1 MCKVLKGGKV
11 ISLFTSDILKA
22 RYFQVLTGR
31 VSSPIMKAV
40 LALLLVCLIKLSLGV
55 RCLQQQNESIKV
67 VTQIMKGH
75 DIWYNTFMWPGKNV
89 TLESIAM
96 DSNNVTFLYW
106 LDNISS
112 WFYYFKSVGIVKCVS
127 LRLIKFEIEIEFVVM
142 TSWSS
147 CSNASLHCQEISPIL
162 LFGNTTNTFLFS
174 RWRRKIVPMILSAW
188 EIFFCQ
194 GICSSVRNVYL
205 LS

>member
-1 MCKVLKGGKV
+1 
-11 ISLFTSDILKA
+11 
-22 RYFQVLTGR
+22 
-31 VSSPIMKAV
+31 MKAV
-40 LALLLVCLIKLSLGV
+40 LALLLICLIKLSLGV
-55 RCLQQQNESIKV
+55 RCLQQQTESIKV

-162 LFGNTTNTFLFS
+162 LFGNTTKTFLFS
-174 RWRRKIVPMILSAW
+174 IQEEREDSANDT
-188 EIFFCQ
+188 
-194 GICSSVRNVYL
+194 SSVGNLLLPRYL
-205 LS
+205 LQCEECLFSQLKSCLFGTNARGAIWWPNLELIQVAPPGGQIWN